1 MGTVNG
7 STLKRMLL
15 SMALNSKYGELQK
28 GVVRRNTIWD
38 TLIFKKVQVC
48 TNLHINLNKFLN
60 SCVMTNDHCHS
71 GKYGWSYQTSRCGIS
86 SFKWHCVDLCQMCI
100 RMCGKYEVLHSPQR
114 FYFDF
119 LSVLIKFAHVY
130 NI

>member
-38 TLIFKKVQVC
+38 SLIFKKVQVS
-48 TNLHINLNKFLN
+48 NIFRNVLLLNN
-60 SCVMTNDHCHS
+60 T
-71 GKYGWSYQTSRCGIS
+71 
-86 SFKWHCVDLCQMCI
+86 CI
-100 RMCGKYEVLHSPQR
+100 LQH
-114 FYFDF
+114 
-119 LSVLIKFAHVY
+119 
-130 NI
+130 

>member
-48 TNLHINLNKFLN
+48 RNTYILLIWESFWTVV
-60 SCVMTNDHCHS
+60 CNDYHLI
-71 GKYGWSYQTSRCGIS
+71 GKYGRSYQTSRCGIS
-86 SFKWHCVDLCQMCI
+86 SFEWHCVDLCQVCI
-100 RMCGKYEVLHSPQR
+100 RMCGK
-114 FYFDF
+114 
-119 LSVLIKFAHVY
+119 
-130 NI
+130 